1 MLSIWAPPA
10 HASED
15 SRQVDRQLPGLEE
28 QWPGQADPPTS
39 DSHSSGRFRQASVG
53 VSHHSDRCPREE
65 QKTHVTCQASAPVPL
80 AGTSHVAR
88 PRVGAGRAAPTGVN
102 GAGRRCRRPAPA
114 GLRGRF
120 RALEPPLSQGGS
132 SVIGQPGPRCSS
144 VEGAGHWRGRCEVD
158 VARVARRG
166 HGASARETGAVTT
179 TTNGLR
185 VAPGHRRRATGSSW
199 GRRLPPLWP
208 PWRDKGSVPPAVA
221 PLSPSPRDRGHGAR
235 DAAAPADTALRARG
249 CHLSV
254 GTSPRHPDQ
263 GSWTWAS
270 VPAGRLHRASWV
282 RGQCGAW
289 PWRVPC
295 PLRPPKTRGRR
306 QTWPRV
312 FGEQRVCFCSLPPN
326 TWPSMGFRSRAGEK
340 HAITFGF
347 GPRGACPHS
356 GPAVVARV
364 LHRPLNQTR
373 SWAGAGAT
381 GRSAGGGAQQ
391 LGSVGPV
398 GPRPLLAQEP

>member
-1 MLSIWAPPA
+1 MSIWAPPA

-15 SRQVDRQLPGLEE
+15 SRQADRQLPGLEE
-28 QWPGQADPPTS
+28 QWLEQADPPTS

-158 VARVARRG
+158 IARVAQRG

-179 TTNGLR
+179 ATDRLTGG
-185 VAPGHRRRATGSSW
+185 PGSQAQGD
-199 GRRLPPLWP
+199 GQLL
-208 PWRDKGSVPPAVA
+208 GPAA
-221 PLSPSPRDRGHGAR
+221 SPS
-235 DAAAPADTALRARG
+235 L
-249 CHLSV
+249 
-254 GTSPRHPDQ
+254 
-263 GSWTWAS
+263 AS
-270 VPAGRLHRASWV
+270 VERQGV
-282 RGQCGAW
+282 RSTCG
-289 PWRVPC
+289 
-295 PLRPPKTRGRR
+295 
-306 QTWPRV
+306 
-312 FGEQRVCFCSLPPN
+312 
-326 TWPSMGFRSRAGEK
+326 
-340 HAITFGF
+340 
-347 GPRGACPHS
+347 
-356 GPAVVARV
+356 
-364 LHRPLNQTR
+364 
-373 SWAGAGAT
+373 
-381 GRSAGGGAQQ
+381 
-391 LGSVGPV
+391 GSPEPV
-398 GPRPLLAQEP
+398 SP